1 VRTSVEQVHH
11 LRAVG
16 LQLLDDLLARQ
27 QTRLLLVE
35 LVDLLDLRLDLGDL
49 ALQIALRSFWPSI
62 CAL

>member
-16 LQLLDDLLARQ
+16 LQFLDDLLARQ
-27 QTRLLLVE
+27 QARLLLVE
-35 LVDLLDLRLDLGDL
+35 LVDLLDLLLDLGDL